1 MHTMNHDIIRVHRP
15 PLKFSSLPNLIFCSG
30 PPHNFFG
37 LKFLDAPLKLGG
49 EGGGEEGGCYHLLVS
64 YLHKIVMN
72 IIRTGNTA

>member
-49 EGGGEEGGCYHLLVS
+49 EGRKGAATMSWFHIYI
-64 YLHKIVMN
+64 K
-72 IIRTGNTA
+72 

>member
-30 PPHNFFG
+30 PPNFFG

-49 EGGGEEGGCYHLLVS
+49 RGEGRKGAATMSWFHIYI
-64 YLHKIVMN
+64 K
-72 IIRTGNTA
+72 

>member
-37 LKFLDAPLKLGG
+37 LKFLDDPLKLGG
-49 EGGGEEGGCYHLLVS
+49 EGGRGGRGLLPC
-64 YLHKIVMN
+64 LGFIF
-72 IIRTGNTA
+72 T